1 MSNYI
6 QVFFGSEIDAI
17 SLKSKLNDINIY
29 PILKN
34 ETNSANLAG
43 FGVPNYLYSHKLF
56 IHKDQYNKACL
67 LIEDLK
73 KTSNS

>member
-43 FGVPNYLYSHKLF
+43 FGVPNYL
-56 IHKDQYNKACL
+56 
-67 LIEDLK
+67 
-73 KTSNS
+73 

>member
-56 IHKDQYNKACL
+56 IHKDQYNVACL
-67 LIEDLK
+67 LIEELK
-73 KTSNS
+73 KTSNN

>member
-6 QVFFGSEIDAI
+6 QIFFGSEIDAI

-34 ETNSANLAG
+34 EINSANLAG

-56 IHKDQYNKACL
+56 IHKDQYNDCL
-67 LIEDLK
+67 LY
-73 KTSNS
+73 TSDAADE

>member
-1 MSNYI
+1 LSDYI

-17 SLKSKLNDINIY
+17 SFKSKLNDINIY
-29 PILKN
+29 PVLKN

-56 IHKDQYNKACL
+56 IHKDQYNEAYL

-73 KTSNS
+73 KTSNN

>member
-6 QVFFGSEIDAI
+6 QVFFGSEIDAL

-56 IHKDQYNKACL
+56 IHIDQYNEACL
-67 LIEDLK
+67 LIEELK
-73 KTSNS
+73 KNSNN